1 MHGIVKEQ
9 VKLEKNEMEIKAP
22 QSEIKYPAKVS
33 SITKYSD
40 NIMRRK
46 RGLEFSPPSL
56 DTAIGVGDNNCNDPE
71 LFPQKPVRARG
82 RACQLRK
89 TIQELF
95 ISEDVLRT
103 NNDAENTKAFR

>member
-1 MHGIVKEQ
+1 
-9 VKLEKNEMEIKAP
+9 
-22 QSEIKYPAKVS
+22 
-33 SITKYSD
+33 
-40 NIMRRK
+40 MRRK
-46 RGLEFSPPSL
+46 EDLSPPPSL
-56 DTAIGVGDNNCNDPE
+56 DTAIGVRHNNCNDLE